1 MLAEAKLVFFVRD
14 FERLLGVFP
23 PWEKERK
30 VSKTEDHLLCRGLP
44 GPKFPKSANIPIR
57 GNSSFLRNLMI
68 RFIHVRGDDKYY
80 RQHKRRGKDWKFWSI
95 ERYPRLHELN
105 GAIDGRFC

>member
-1 MLAEAKLVFFVRD
+1 MNIYLVRGYKVKDMLD
-14 FERLLGVFP
+14 DI
-23 PWEKERK
+23 PWAIPHSHSDR
-30 VSKTEDHLLCRGLP
+30 SKYWFDLHIVVENLE
-44 GPKFPKSANIPIR
+44 
-57 GNSSFLRNLMI
+57 NLMI
-68 RFIHVRGDDKYY
+68 RFVHVRGDDKYY

>member
-1 MLAEAKLVFFVRD
+1 MSVKQRIIFYRNAAYLDA
-14 FERLLGVFP
+14 
-23 PWEKERK
+23 
-30 VSKTEDHLLCRGLP
+30 
-44 GPKFPKSANIPIR
+44 KFPQVKPNIPQIR

-68 RFIHVRGDDKYY
+68 RFVHVRGDDKYY